1 MNFKKIA
8 SIFAAAALT
17 AATAVSAG
25 AALVVSENPN
35 PALTSSA
42 GMWMEKI
49 YVPEQGIDFGI
60 DPRELG
66 SIKFTITP
74 ESPEDFEG
82 GTGGAV
88 ILSSGPTISVDH
100 NWPQANFW
108 GVYDEEH
115 EIYARDPENDPNPI
129 QVQTEGDYIYSL
141 TLNVDETNNVQD
153 DAYNDPSIYVQVALS
168 EWGNEIF
175 SDMRVLSLELFDKS
189 GSLLA
194 KFDGDGNLI
203 DGSAASAPAAE
214 AAPAE
219 EAAPSAESA
228 PAEEAAS
235 EAAPAPA
242 QAGDVQAAAAS
253 SKGSPNT
260 GIGDVAA
267 IAGIAVAAAGAL
279 IITAKRK

>member
-1 MNFKKIA
+1 MTPRMTRTRYRYRQRET
-8 SIFAAAALT
+8 IF
-17 AATAVSAG
+17 
-25 AALVVSENPN
+25 
-35 PALTSSA
+35 
-42 GMWMEKI
+42 
-49 YVPEQGIDFGI
+49 
-60 DPRELG
+60 
-66 SIKFTITP
+66 
-74 ESPEDFEG
+74 
-82 GTGGAV
+82 
-88 ILSSGPTISVDH
+88 
-100 NWPQANFW
+100 
-108 GVYDEEH
+108 
-115 EIYARDPENDPNPI
+115 
-129 QVQTEGDYIYSL
+129 
-141 TLNVDETNNVQD
+141 VDETNNVQD

>member
-1 MNFKKIA
+1 MNFKKTA

-203 DGSAASAPAAE
+203 DGSAAQSAPAAE

-219 EAAPSAESA
+219 EAASG
-228 PAEEAAS
+228 
-235 EAAPAPA
+235 AAPAPA

-260 GIGDVAA
+260 GIGDVAV